1 MKNSTVIAA
10 SIAALAASASSLGAT
25 WGGFSIAIGMPRVVA
40 SVNQASSGAVN
51 ATSFLAVNRCSGV
64 MEYPVFVAAGATCV
78 ATTPDYQITMTVLSA
93 TQTEV
98 AIIATSPACDL
109 KAITFGTPNSS
120 CGYDVALPNPGT
132 VGSLAGFNPT
142 QVAGSLFGAW
152 TSYVVL
158 DNRVNVGGIAPVG
171 DLYSRMTVYFSSC
184 FDVGDAIKFRV
195 DTDKIN

>member
-10 SIAALAASASSLGAT
+10 GIAALAASASSLGAT
-25 WGGFSIAIGMPRVVA
+25 WGGFALAIGMPRVVA

-51 ATSFLAVNRCSGV
+51 ATSFLTVNRCSGI

-78 ATTPDYQITMTVLSA
+78 ATTPDYQISMTVLSA

-98 AIIATSPACDL
+98 AIIATSAACDI

-132 VGSLAGFNPT
+132 VGSLTGLNPT
-142 QVAGSLFGAW
+142 PILASMIGAW
-152 TSYVVL
+152 TSQVVL
-158 DNRVNVGGIAPVG
+158 DNRVNIGGVAPAN

-195 DTDKIN
+195 DTDKLN